1 MGHLHIYRSKVR
13 RRDDRLN
20 AAKSVSHRVNNA
32 RGLPPVMLMDTY
44 SHQGY
49 KDDPL
54 AALSPSVRFQRKLA
68 QMQSEAI
75 LQIDR
80 EALSQ
85 KPEDRNIVLA
95 PTVNA
100 CLSKLA
106 TLNVECC
113 SMVGEWSLSVLT
125 SQSS

>member
-1 MGHLHIYRSKVR
+1 MGHLSIYFSKVR
-13 RRDDRLN
+13 RRDYCLN
-20 AAKSVSHRVNNA
+20 EAKSLPHRVNNA

-54 AALSPSVRFQRKLA
+54 AGLSPSVRFQRKLA
-68 QMQSEAI
+68 QMQSEAL

-85 KPEDRNIVLA
+85 KPEDRNVVLA
-95 PTVNA
+95 PTINA
-100 CLSKLA
+100 CLSRLA
-106 TLNVECC
+106 SLNVECS
-113 SMVGEWSLSVLT
+113 SMVGEWCSTVT
-125 SQSS
+125 TCQSS